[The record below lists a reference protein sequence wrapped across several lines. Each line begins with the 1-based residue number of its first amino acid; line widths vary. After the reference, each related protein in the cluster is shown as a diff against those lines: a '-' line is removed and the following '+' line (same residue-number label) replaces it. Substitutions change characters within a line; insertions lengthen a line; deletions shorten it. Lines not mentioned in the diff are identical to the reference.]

1 MARHLTF
8 ALGLTVAVSLARA
21 ATGCSSSSKLPG
33 NPDASE
39 DDGTCA
45 AAGGTCLAGD
55 TRECP
60 NVGPESCGAGGVCCL
75 VNANVGDAGEDAS
88 GGAACAAAGGFCAS
102 GDVSCGA
109 VGPQDCGF
117 AGGFCCLPSDAGPI
131 NGRIGGECTETGGQ
145 CLIGSAICAVPGP
158 QSCGGIT
165 PAGLYCCLSN
175 AAECGQPDAT
185 TYVCPE
191 PADGGPSCQGGAQPP
206 SGIPNFEA
214 LLQAT
219 DQDASYPAG
228 CKVTF
233 PGCNNGHVPYCTC
246 SGSGPGS
253 SGWTCFN

>member
-21 ATGCSSSSKLPG
+21 ATGCSSSSNLPG

-39 DDGTCA
+39 DDGACA
-45 AAGGTCLAGD
+45 AAGGSCITGGAL
-55 TRECP
+55 RCP
-60 NVGPESCGAGGVCCL
+60 IVGPQSCGARSVCCL
-75 VNANVGDAGEDAS
+75 INANVGDAGEDAS
-88 GGAACAAAGGFCAS
+88 G
-102 GDVSCGA
+102 
-109 VGPQDCGF
+109 
-117 AGGFCCLPSDAGPI
+117 DAGPI
-131 NGRIGGECTETGGQ
+131 NGRIGGECTEAGGQ
-145 CLIGSAICAVPGP
+145 CLIGSTICAVPGP

-214 LLQAT
+214 LQQAT

-233 PGCNNGHVPYCTC
+233 PGCNNGDVPYCTC

>member
-1 MARHLTF
+1 MARHLAF
-8 ALGLTVAVSLARA
+8 PVALVAAALLTAVAGCTSTGGVAPVDGAAKAATVAA
-21 ATGCSSSSKLPG
+21 
-33 NPDASE
+33 DAQS
-39 DDGTCA
+39 
-45 AAGGTCLAGD
+45 
-55 TRECP
+55 
-60 NVGPESCGAGGVCCL
+60 
-75 VNANVGDAGEDAS
+75 DAGEDAS
-88 GGAACAAAGGFCAS
+88 ACMAAGGFCAS

-117 AGGFCCLPSDAGPI
+117 SGGFCCLPSDAGPI
-131 NGRIGGECTETGGQ
+131 NGRIGGECTEAGGQ

-165 PAGLYCCLSN
+165 PAGLYCCVSN
-175 AAECGQPDAT
+175 VADCGQPDAT
-185 TYVCPE
+185 TYVCPK

-206 SGIPNFEA
+206 TGIPNFEA

-233 PGCNNGHVPYCTC
+233 PGCNNGQVPYCTC